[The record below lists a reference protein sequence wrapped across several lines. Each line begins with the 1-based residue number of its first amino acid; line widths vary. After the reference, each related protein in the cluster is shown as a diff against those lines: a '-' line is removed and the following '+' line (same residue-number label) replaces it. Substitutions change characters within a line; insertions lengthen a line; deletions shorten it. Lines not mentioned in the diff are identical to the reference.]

1 MPPEYSV
8 PAFSGPALAIVAL
21 IAAYLLL
28 VEPLWGKRAF
38 ERFQRDRDSVPGAY
52 VRFFGTG
59 MAVFWGLTGLTAL
72 AVLLSP
78 GVEWAH
84 LGLRSDADWETLAG
98 IVVGFAFA
106 AVLVAL
112 LLRRVKGMPGAQG
125 LEHMLPGNAKER
137 WCAVGASVTAGVCE
151 EIVFRGLLIA
161 VGVSLGLPLYVAAG
175 LGLAVF
181 VLAHVYQGPKNMLW
195 VGLLGFMLTYLY
207 LSTGSLMLPI
217 LVHVLVDLRALLLT
231 PGSDTGAK
239 ESEHSTTAV
248 RGSDEWIDDR
258 VG

>member
-28 VEPLWGKRAF
+28 VEPFWGKHTFAK
-38 ERFQRDRDSVPGAY
+38 FQRDRDSVPGAY
-52 VRFFGTG
+52 ARFFGTG
-59 MAVFWGLTGLTAL
+59 MAVFWGLTGLVAL
-72 AVLLSP
+72 VVLLSP
-78 GVEWAH
+78 GVEWTH
-84 LGLRSDADWETLAG
+84 LGFHSDVDWETLAG

-112 LLRRVKGMPGAQG
+112 LLRRGKGAPGAQG
-125 LEHMLPGNAKER
+125 LEPMLPRNAKER
-137 WCAVGASVTAGVCE
+137 WCAVGTSVTAGVCE

-161 VGVSLGLPLYVAAG
+161 VGVSLGLSLYVAAG
-175 LGLAVF
+175 LSLVVF
-181 VLAHVYQGPKNMLW
+181 ILAHIYQGPKNMLW

-207 LSTGSLMLPI
+207 LSTGSLLLPI

-231 PGSDTGAK
+231 PRPDT
-239 ESEHSTTAV
+239 ESAEHHIPAA
-248 RGSDEWIDDR
+248 
-258 VG
+258 